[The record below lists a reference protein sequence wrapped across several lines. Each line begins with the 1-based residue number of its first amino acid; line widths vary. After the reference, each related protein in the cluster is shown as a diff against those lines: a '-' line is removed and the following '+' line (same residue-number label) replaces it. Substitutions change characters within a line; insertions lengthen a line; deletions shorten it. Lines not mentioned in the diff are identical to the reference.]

1 MNSFDINKEEG
12 FDMVFIDADKGGYE
26 AYYEACLTVPGLL
39 AEGGVIVVDN
49 VLFKGQACRPRLPL
63 TLTLTLTLSLSLTLS
78 PRLPLTLALTLSLS
92 LTLTLTL
99 ALACGTPSAVSDV
112 RCAGGEAAAASSTV
126 DAISTWLELGSG
138 LGSGSGQG

>member
-1 MNSFDINKEEG
+1 MI
-12 FDMVFIDADKGGYE
+12 FIDADKGGYE

-63 TLTLTLTLSLSLTLS
+63 TL
-78 PRLPLTLALTLSLS
+78 ALTLRLS

-99 ALACGTPSAVSDV
+99 ALALALTLPL
-112 RCAGGEAAAASSTV
+112 TL
-126 DAISTWLELGSG
+126 TLTL
-138 LGSGSGQG
+138 